1 MRPLILALVVLMQ
14 ALAALDS
21 HAQPLRGRVE
31 QRSFVGPVTGRTV
44 NFNVYLPE
52 GYDTSTE
59 RYPVVYH
66 LHGIGGNQGGQQ
78 NTSVPR
84 AFEAAHA
91 EGLIGKV
98 IIVFPNGYTD
108 AFWSDSIGGDKPAE
122 TDLVLQLIPHVDASF
137 RTIAYPGQ
145 RIIQGF
151 SMGGFGATKTYAKFP
166 ELFAAC
172 VEYDG
177 AIVTWQTMLQSHP
190 DLALGIFGN
199 DETYFDQFSPR
210 RWSTDHAPVLRDMPP
225 VRMVVGALVGGNR
238 QFRDYL
244 LARGIPVDYSETAC
258 SHSIDCLMTTSG
270 VQSAAFIASHLRLA
284 CEPDR
289 NRDGNIDQDDVE
301 YVRNTVA
308 GGENPGGL
316 DPDVNRDGSV
326 DQDDIA
332 AIIHIIAGGPC
343 P

>member
-1 MRPLILALVVLMQ
+1 MRLPFPVLAIILHALV
-14 ALAALDS
+14 AAVT
-21 HAQPLRGRVE
+21 HAQPLLGRVE
-31 QRSFVGPVTGRTV
+31 QRSFIGPVTGRSV
-44 NFNVYLPE
+44 SFNIYLPE
-52 GYDTSTE
+52 GYDTSTA

-84 AFEAAHA
+84 AFESAYAQ
-91 EGLIGKV
+91 GQIGRV

-122 TDLVLQLIPHVDASF
+122 TDLVLQLIPHVDALF
-137 RTIAYPGQ
+137 RTINAPGC
-145 RIIQGF
+145 RVIEGF
-151 SMGGFGATKTYAKFP
+151 SMGGFGATKTYARFP
-166 ELFAAC
+166 DLFACC

-190 DLALGIFGN
+190 DLALSIFGN
-199 DETYFDQFSPR
+199 DETYFNQFSPR
-210 RWSTDHAPVLRDMPP
+210 RWSTEHAPTLRGMPP

-238 QFRDYL
+238 QFRDHL
-244 LARGIPVDYSETAC
+244 LALNIPVDYSETTC

-270 VQSAAFIASHLRLA
+270 VASAAFIASHLRLP

-289 NRDGNIDQDDVE
+289 NRDGNVDQDDVE
-301 YVRNTVA
+301 YVRNTV
-308 GGENPGGL
+308 GGGDNPNGL
-316 DPDVNRDGSV
+316 DPDINQDGSV

-332 AIIHIIAGGPC
+332 AMIHIVAGGPC